1 MDPGTGAPAKK
12 IGKIEIV
19 VPVSSGSMVGKAAQ
33 FFINKQNPDGTIER
47 SPLKMIFLSPWL
59 YTALLAAAFC
69 ITFGMVFVSSGVDLN
84 SLDQTNLKVW
94 WAGTLLSSALFLLLF
109 YLVFGSSEYLNK
121 YLILLLFST
130 LVIVQVSMLLSQI
143 NLRVK

>member
-12 IGKIEIV
+12 STSLPASVLITQFV
-19 VPVSSGSMVGKAAQ
+19 V
-33 FFINKQNPDGTIER
+33 NKQNPDGTIER

-59 YTALLAAAFC
+59 YTALFAAAFC

>member
-1 MDPGTGAPAKK
+1 
-12 IGKIEIV
+12 
-19 VPVSSGSMVGKAAQ
+19 
-33 FFINKQNPDGTIER
+33 
-47 SPLKMIFLSPWL
+47 
-59 YTALLAAAFC
+59 
-69 ITFGMVFVSSGVDLN
+69 MVFVSSGVDLN